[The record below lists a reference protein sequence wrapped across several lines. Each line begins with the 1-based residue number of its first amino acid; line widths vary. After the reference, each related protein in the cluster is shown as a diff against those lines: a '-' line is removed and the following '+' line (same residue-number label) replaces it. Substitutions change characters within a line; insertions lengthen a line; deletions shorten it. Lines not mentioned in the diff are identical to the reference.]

1 MDDHSVI
8 EKIRRENGEKELKEI
23 YNLYRTEFLNWSK
36 KSYSCSE
43 DDGKEI
49 FQEVMVIFYENIIS
63 GKLKKM
69 DSNVKT
75 YLFGIGKNKIK
86 EEFRYHAKKTPV
98 EMAENK
104 INTTINYEAE
114 EGEDKSEIY
123 NISDCL
129 NILGDPCR
137 SILVEFYYKKKNW
150 DDISRHLNYKSSDS
164 VKNMKY
170 KCLKRLKKIYNSEV
184 GKTNGERA

>member
-8 EKIRRENGEKELKEI
+8 EKIRRENGEKEFKEI
-23 YNLYRTEFLNWSK
+23 YSLYRAEFLNWSK
-36 KSYSCSE
+36 RSYSCSE
-43 DDGKEI
+43 DEAKEI

-75 YLFGIGKNKIK
+75 YLFGIGKNKIQ
-86 EEFRYHAKKTPV
+86 EQFRCQAKMTSV
-98 EMAENK
+98 EMAEYKMNAS
-104 INTTINYEAE
+104 INHQAE
-114 EGEDKSEIY
+114 EGDTKSEI
-123 NISDCL
+123 NKISDCL

-150 DDISRHLNYKSSDS
+150 DDISRHLNYKSSDT

-170 KCLKRLKKIYNSEV
+170 KCLKRLRKIYHSEV
-184 GKTNGERA
+184 GTINRARA